1 MPDTRVIGDEI
12 RLVLPAEAEYGR
24 IARITASSLALRL
37 GFSFPA
43 IEDLRIAL
51 DEMVILLLRPEGRAG
66 SISVTFTVADDR
78 LAIDALTT
86 AGSDQ
91 PWVDEAALTR
101 FTELVDELVDVHR
114 IDDDGRRVH
123 LEKRFPDH

>member
-1 MPDTRVIGDEI
+1 MAPVQVVGDEI

-37 GFSFPA
+37 GFSFLD

-51 DEMVILLLRPEGRAG
+51 DELVILLLRPEGRAG
-66 SISVTFTVADDR
+66 SITIVFTVGEDR
-78 LAIDALTT
+78 LTIDASTT

-91 PWVDEAALTR
+91 PWVDEAALAR
-101 FTELVDELVDVHR
+101 FEQIVSELVDGHGIE
-114 IDDDGRRVH
+114 DDGRHVH
-123 LEKRFPDH
+123 LEKCFP

>member
-1 MPDTRVIGDEI
+1 VPTTGVIGDEI
-12 RLVLPAEAEYGR
+12 KLVLPAEAEYGR

-51 DEMVILLLRPEGRAG
+51 DELVILLLRPEGAAG
-66 SISVTFTVADDR
+66 AISITFTVAADR
-78 LAIDALTT
+78 LTIDAETT

-91 PWVDEAALTR
+91 PWVDEAALSR
-101 FTELVDELVDVHR
+101 FDQLVAELVDAHH
-114 IDDDGRRVH
+114 IDDDGRRVR
-123 LEKRFPDH
+123 LEKIFP

>member
-1 MPDTRVIGDEI
+1 MPDTRIVGDEI

-66 SISVTFTVADDR
+66 SISITFTVADDR

-91 PWVDEAALTR
+91 PWVDEAALAR
-101 FTELVDELVDVHR
+101 FSELVDELVDDHR

>member
-1 MPDTRVIGDEI
+1 MSRAQVTGDEI

-37 GFSFPA
+37 GFSFVD

-51 DEMVILLLRPEGRAG
+51 DELVILLLRPEGSAG
-66 SISVTFTVADDR
+66 SISITFTVAADR
-78 LAIDALTT
+78 LTIDATTT
-86 AGSDQ
+86 AGLDQ

-101 FTELVDELVDVHR
+101 FEELVGELVDDHH

-123 LEKRFPDH
+123 LEKCFPIH